1 MTPLRL
7 VIDGFG
13 PYATRQTLDFSE
25 LRGADFFLIHGPTGA
40 GKTTLLDAIAFAL
53 YGETSGAGRS
63 AAQMR
68 SQQADPA
75 TETRVRFDFRLGDR
89 RYRVERSP
97 EQEIAKKRGSGTTRR
112 APEATL
118 WRAAEPGCDPGPGED
133 GWLPLAT
140 KTGQVSA
147 EIERL
152 LGFSSEQF
160 RQVILIPQG
169 RFREVLE
176 ADSRKREEILQNLFG
191 TERFSR
197 LAELLKNRA
206 RAIEDQARAGEQNK
220 LALLQAHQ
228 VETPAA
234 LREKH
239 AAVAAALRH
248 ADEQLTPLQLR
259 RDAAAKALENARRLD
274 AFYAEAAEAE
284 IELAALGRRAAEI
297 AVAGERLDRARRAAA
312 IRSEFE
318 LRNQTR
324 DQAAELRQEL
334 ETHRAALPP
343 LQSAL
348 DETTRRR
355 GDIEEKDTPR
365 LRELEAE
372 CVRLASLEP
381 KLADWTK
388 ALAALNSADTALR
401 RQTTEADKLRREAD
415 ALAAALPE
423 LERRRA
429 EALAAEARIP
439 ALDAEHKTVAAQSEA
454 LRRRAKLS
462 ADLTE
467 KETALEKRK
476 AAGQKLAAT
485 LTAARDTLA
494 TEQARWDGGQA
505 ALLASR
511 LAAGTPC
518 PVCGATHH
526 PAPAHGSADSLP
538 SEAKL
543 KAARAA
549 AAEAEQKLDLAREEF
564 RAAERDTATLRAQRD
579 ALPAPDQSTAELDAR
594 LAALAA
600 ELAKLRA
607 LVAASPERL
616 LAEAREKLEQARLAA
631 QRADSARAETQTM
644 RERSAAAR
652 DLLATDIP
660 EPLRAPEALPQKLA
674 SLRDEIAVLEK
685 TRRDIE
691 TRLAERTKARDEAAA
706 RVETLAKKLEGAD
719 AESRTRA
726 EAFAAALTAAAFADE
741 TAWQAARLAPAAL
754 DTIAADLASHEAKL
768 ASARDRQARARAALV
783 ASGSAERPDLAA
795 LAEAARLAD
804 SDCQTRR
811 DERAGLARD
820 LDTLAFALVRLE
832 KLEVDFGALSADYA
846 VAGKVADAVNGKNPL
861 GLTLQ
866 RFVLAAF
873 LDDTLLAASAR
884 LVKMSRGRYR
894 LERRRERADQRR
906 AAGLDLDVHDEHTGL
921 SRDVKTLSGG
931 EAFLASLA
939 LALGLADVVQSYAG
953 GLRLDALFIDEG
965 FGTLDPE
972 SLDEALKALID
983 LREQG
988 RLVGIISHVPELRE
1002 RIDCRLEVT
1011 TTRTGSAARFVTPAG

>member
-7 VIDGFG
+7 VVECFG
-13 PYATRQTLDFSE
+13 PYAARQSLDFAE
-25 LRGADFFLIHGPTGA
+25 LRGADFFLIHGPTGS

-75 TETRVRFDFRLGDR
+75 AETCVRFDFRLGEH
-89 RYRVERSP
+89 RYRVERRP
-97 EQEIAKKRGSGTTRR
+97 EQEIAKKRGAGTTRR
-112 APEATL
+112 APEAQL
-118 WRAAEPGCDPGPGED
+118 WRAAEPGRDPGPGDE

-206 RAIEDQARAGEQNK
+206 RALEEKARLGEQNK

-239 AAVAAALRH
+239 ASLAVALRA
-248 ADEQLTPLQLR
+248 ADELLAPLQLR
-259 RDAAAKALENARRLD
+259 RDTTARALQDARRLD
-274 AFYAEAAEAE
+274 ALFIESSAAETA
-284 IELAALGRRAAEI
+284 LAALAARADEFSASRQKL
-297 AVAGERLDRARRAAA
+297 AHARRAEEL
-312 IRSEFE
+312 RSEFE

-324 DQAAELRQEL
+324 DQAATLRKEH
-334 ETHRAALPP
+334 EAHRAALPA
-343 LQSAL
+343 LQAAL
-348 DETTRRR
+348 DEAARLRAR
-355 GDIEEKDTPR
+355 HEEQDIPR
-365 LRELEAE
+365 LREFEAE
-372 CVRLASLEP
+372 RVRLSSLEP
-381 KLADWTK
+381 KISEWGKT
-388 ALAALNSADTALR
+388 LAALSAAETALR
-401 RQTTEADKLRREAD
+401 RQTTETDKLRKTAD
-415 ALAAALPE
+415 TLAAALPE
-423 LERRRA
+423 IERRRA
-429 EALAAEARIP
+429 EAVAAETRLP
-439 ALDAEHKTVAAQSEA
+439 GLDAEQKA
-454 LRRRAKLS
+454 LAVLVETLRQRAKLS
-462 ADLTE
+462 TELAD
-467 KETALEKRK
+467 KEAALEKRK
-476 AAGQKLAAT
+476 AAGQKLAAA
-485 LTAARDTLA
+485 LALAREALGA
-494 TEQARWDGGQA
+494 EQARWDGGQA
-505 ALLASR
+505 SLLASR
-511 LAAGTPC
+511 LTEGLPC
-518 PVCGATHH
+518 PVCGSLHH
-526 PAPAHGSADSLP
+526 PAPAHGAADTLP

-543 KAARAA
+543 KNARSALA
-549 AAEAEQKLDLAREEF
+549 QAEQKLEAAREEF
-564 RAAERDTATLRAQRD
+564 RAAEREVAALRARRD
-579 ALPAPDQSTAELDAR
+579 ALAAPESPPAELEAR
-594 LAALAA
+594 ITALGA

-607 LVAASPERL
+607 LASATPESALVEARLKIDEARRLAQAADASRAEAQTLYERAAAS
-616 LAEAREKLEQARLAA
+616 
-631 QRADSARAETQTM
+631 
-644 RERSAAAR
+644 R
-652 DLLATDIP
+652 DLLARDIP
-660 EPLRAPEALPQKLA
+660 EPLRAPAALPQKLA
-674 SLRDEIAVLEK
+674 ELRARIDELEK
-685 TRRDIE
+685 ARRAAEQD
-691 TRLAERTKARDEAAA
+691 LAHRAKARDEAAA
-706 RVETLAKKLEGAD
+706 RLETLAKKLETAD
-719 AESRTRA
+719 AEARARSDAFTRA
-726 EAFAAALTAAAFADE
+726 LAGAGFDAEA
-741 TAWQAARLAPAAL
+741 AWQAARLAPAAL
-754 DTIAADLASHEAKL
+754 ENLAAEIAAYDAKL
-768 ASARDRQARARAALV
+768 ASARDRQTRARSALV
-783 ASGSAERPDLAA
+783 ESGAAARPDLAS

-804 SDCQTRR
+804 ADFQTRR
-811 DERAGLARD
+811 DERTRLTKDHELLSAALAR
-820 LDTLAFALVRLE
+820 LERLE
-832 KLEVDFGALSADYA
+832 CEFGTLQTDYA

-873 LDDTLLAASAR
+873 LDDTLVAASAR

-894 LERRRERADQRR
+894 LERRRERADLRR
-906 AAGLDLDVHDEHTGL
+906 AAGLDLDVFDEYTGL

-1002 RIDCRLEVT
+1002 RIDCRLEVA
-1011 TTRTGSAARFVTPAG
+1011 TTRAGSTARFVVTSG